1 MGVDSA
7 AMLVRY
13 LIGLAGLAA
22 VAPLE
27 ASAVRAVEMQALGLS
42 LRNYGLFH
50 PFL

>member
-22 VAPLE
+22 VAPWE
-27 ASAVRAVEMQALGLS
+27 ARLVEAVEMRALGLS
-42 LRNYGLFH
+42 SRNYRLFH